1 MVIGDLDPL
10 RSLIGPSETD
20 PVLGNGARTQVYLEI
35 SIIPDALVVRFLG
48 GVHLVLAPLPIHLF
62 EQRPLLQLASEL
74 CSLGRIQLPEGEHK
88 RLPVRR
94 KELDASGLLPQLP
107 LYG

>member
-35 SIIPDALVVRFLG
+35 SIIPDALV
-48 GVHLVLAPLPIHLF
+48 
-62 EQRPLLQLASEL
+62 
-74 CSLGRIQLPEGEHK
+74 
-88 RLPVRR
+88 
-94 KELDASGLLPQLP
+94 
-107 LYG
+107 